1 MKIQNTNKKHKSK
14 IKNVN
19 DRSNGKIYINRK
31 CCSKLLKSKKNIMRS
46 GPSNLTI
53 KNNRNKINNKLISA
67 KTKGNTFSNVKR
79 HLSEEDDKSI
89 AVQAYMDTSNK
100 LDTVINVAKTP
111 VRVTTSVM
119 RAKKVIQ
126 KSKII
131 GSKTISSPVLKKQPL
146 GKINKKYLLKKG
158 VIKLSKNSIKIAS
171 SSKNRV
177 VDNLRDKSDGNL
189 GVQAY
194 LKADRDIR
202 VGVDAVKSTKN
213 VAVGSSKVIN
223 NSNKLLRGSSS
234 LIKKRITD
242 KKRYK
247 YKNIKKNISKA
258 NKIKTS
264 TKKTRVNKVNNVLT
278 KNARK
283 GISKD
288 HIFKSKTINIA
299 RSVVSSVKK
308 SIKTILMI
316 KNPVVLIT
324 AGFLLLLILV
334 SNSISGS
341 LISVLSQNYFMVDEY
356 IALKYKDKVELLDN
370 ELREEISDLKDDNKY
385 DSTRVVY
392 IGDNQRIFTN
402 FNEIFAI
409 ASVKFEQNLTYS
421 NNEKKFIE
429 EIYSE
434 IYDIKISTE
443 NYTITNSEGKEI
455 TKKRKIIT
463 VYSYDMETVMNKINF
478 DDEQERWARTLVSNL
493 SEQFP
498 ELAIQYGE
506 LTQDEIR
513 NLIENAP
520 KFTSDQQQKLYDT
533 ALSLVG
539 KVKYFWGGKSSAGWN
554 DEWGGSTLVTSPGND
569 TTGKYRPFGLDC
581 SGYAD
586 WVYKTSGIGNV
597 LSGGGTSYQWGQSY
611 PISNDDLQVG
621 DLAFLQMPNSSGTN
635 HVGIYIGTDIN
646 NNNLY
651 AHCQWGTGVTV
662 DGYKGFKYFRRVVKF
677 E

>member
-19 DRSNGKIYINRK
+19 DRSKGKIYINRRY
-31 CCSKLLKSKKNIMRS
+31 CSKLLKSKKNIIRS

-53 KNNRNKINNKLISA
+53 KNNKINNKLISA
-67 KTKGNTFSNVKR
+67 KTKGNTFSNIKR
-79 HLSEEDDKSI
+79 HLSEEEDKSI
-89 AVQAYMDTSNK
+89 AVQAYINTSNK
-100 LDTVINVAKTP
+100 LDTVINVAKIP
-111 VRVTTSVM
+111 VKVTTSVT
-119 RAKKVIQ
+119 RARKVIQ

-131 GSKTISSPVLKKQPL
+131 GSKKISSPVLKKQPI

-158 VIKLSKNSIKIAS
+158 AVKLSKDGFKIAS

-177 VDNLRDKSDGNL
+177 VDNLRDNSDGNL

-202 VGVDAVKSTKN
+202 IGVDVVKSTKN
-213 VAVGSSKVIN
+213 VAAGSAKVVTT
-223 NSNKLLRGSSS
+223 SNKLLRGSGSY
-234 LIKKRITD
+234 IKERIINN
-242 KKRYK
+242 KRYK
-247 YKNIKKNISKA
+247 YKTIKKNISKA

-264 TKKTRVNKVNNVLT
+264 TKKQRVNNVLT

-283 GISKD
+283 GIAKD
-288 HIFKSKTINIA
+288 HIFNRKYLNIVKPA
-299 RSVVSSVKK
+299 VSSVKK
-308 SIKTILMI
+308 SIKSIFMI

-334 SNSISGS
+334 SNSVSDS
-341 LISVLSQNYFMVDEY
+341 MVSVLSQNYFMADED

-370 ELREEISDLKDDNKY
+370 ALREEISDLKDDIKY

-392 IGDNQRIFTN
+392 IGDNQKISTN

-409 ASVKFEQNLTYS
+409 ASVKYEQNLTYS

-429 EIYSE
+429 EIYSK

-478 DDEQERWARTLVSNL
+478 DDEQERWARTLVSNF

-498 ELAIQYGE
+498 KLAIQYGE
-506 LTQDEIR
+506 LTKEEI
-513 NLIENAP
+513 NDLIENSP
-520 KFTSDQQQKLYDT
+520 IFTSKQQEKLYDT

-554 DEWGGSTLVTSPGND
+554 DEWGESTLVTSPGND

-581 SGYAD
+581 SGYVD
-586 WVYKTSGIGNV
+586 WVYKTSGIDNV

-611 PISNDDLQVG
+611 PISNDDLKVG
-621 DLAFLQMPNSSGTN
+621 DLAFLQMPNSSGIN
-635 HVGIYIGTDIN
+635 HVGIYIGTDKD

>member
-1 MKIQNTNKKHKSK
+1 M
-14 IKNVN
+14 
-19 DRSNGKIYINRK
+19 
-31 CCSKLLKSKKNIMRS
+31 
-46 GPSNLTI
+46 
-53 KNNRNKINNKLISA
+53 
-67 KTKGNTFSNVKR
+67 KGNTFSNVKR
-79 HLSEEDDKSI
+79 HLSEEDKSI
-89 AVQAYMDTSNK
+89 AVQAYLNTSNK

-111 VRVTTSVM
+111 VKVTTSVI
-119 RAKKVIQ
+119 RAKDVIQ
-126 KSKII
+126 KSKNI
-131 GSKTISSPVLKKQPL
+131 GSKKISRPVLIKQPT
-146 GKINKKYLLKKG
+146 GKINKKYLLNKG
-158 VIKLSKNSIKIAS
+158 VAKLSKNSIKIAS

-177 VDNLRDKSDGNL
+177 VENLGDKSDGNL

-194 LKADRDIR
+194 LKVDRDIR
-202 VGVDAVKSTKN
+202 VSVDAVKSTKN
-213 VAVGSSKVIN
+213 VAVGSSKVIT

-234 LIKKRITD
+234 LIKERITD

-264 TKKTRVNKVNNVLT
+264 TKKTRVNNVLT

-283 GISKD
+283 GINKN
-288 HIFKSKTINIA
+288 HIFKSKTLNIA
-299 RSVVSSVKK
+299 KSAVSSVKK

-316 KNPVVLIT
+316 KNPIVLTSTGI
-324 AGFLLLLILV
+324 LILLILV
-334 SNSISGS
+334 SNSVSGS
-341 LISVLSQNYFMVDEY
+341 MVSILSQNYFMADED

-370 ELREEISDLKDDNKY
+370 ALREEISDLKDDNKY

-392 IGDNQRIFTN
+392 IGDNQKISTN

-409 ASVKFEQNLTYS
+409 ASVKFEQNLTCS
-421 NNEKKFIE
+421 NNEKKFIDK
-429 EIYSE
+429 IYSE

-443 NYTITNSEGKEI
+443 NYTIKNSEGKEI

-463 VYSYDMETVMNKINF
+463 VYSYDMETVMDKINF
-478 DDEQERWARTLVSNL
+478 DDEQERWARTLVTNF

-498 ELAIQYGE
+498 KLAIQYGE
-506 LTQDEIR
+506 LTQEEIR

-520 KFTSDQQQKLYDT
+520 KLTSKQQEKLYDT

-539 KVKYFWGGKSSAGWN
+539 KVKYFWGGKSSVGWN
-554 DEWGGSTLVTSPGND
+554 DEWGESTLVTSPGND

-581 SGYAD
+581 SGYVD
-586 WVYKTSGIGNV
+586 WVYKTSGISNI
-597 LSGGGTSYQWGQSY
+597 LSGGGTSYQWGKSY

-621 DLAFLQMPNSSGTN
+621 DLAFLQMPNSSGIN
-635 HVGIYIGTDIN
+635 HVGIYVGKDKD